1 MSVMVMVISRIR
13 KLYSMDK
20 MVSLIKDNII
30 YLMDNV
36 LVVLFLSIYMFSE
49 WQLL

>member
-1 MSVMVMVISRIR
+1 MSVMVMVISRIP